1 MRLQT
6 LKRNPIHVQ
15 SEQEVAIP
23 LLQPWPPPVFMSAAK
38 PGVYDTLPEGFKGE
52 GEISNTYTLPLFQIR
67 HFVLTDRR
75 LALSRGRGGERFFR
89 GQAPL
94 EFEDVLLRGSEPP
107 DLAIFET
114 LYYEVP
120 HLLKMLYYEVLH
132 LQNLVTRSYTSRT

>member
-6 LKRNPIHVQ
+6 LKKELLHVQ

-67 HFVLTDRR
+67 HFVLTDPR
-75 LALSRGRGGERFFR
+75 LALSRGRGGEGYFVR
-89 GQAPL
+89 GPI
-94 EFEDVLLRGSEPP
+94 PP
-107 DLAIFET
+107 DT
-114 LYYEVP
+114 
-120 HLLKMLYYEVLH
+120 
-132 LQNLVTRSYTSRT
+132 